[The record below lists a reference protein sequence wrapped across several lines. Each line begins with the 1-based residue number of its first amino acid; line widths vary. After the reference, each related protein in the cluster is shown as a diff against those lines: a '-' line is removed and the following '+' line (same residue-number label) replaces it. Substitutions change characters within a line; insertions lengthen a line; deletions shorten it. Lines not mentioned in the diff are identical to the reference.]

1 MTISC
6 LVIYNVLT
14 VEKALIISKVLPK
27 FLRTLKVIRQHQ
39 KIKSNNQDTKW
50 SHLKVSLALS
60 LFSSYIFF

>member
-50 SHLKVSLALS
+50 SHLNVSLALS